1 MSSSLGNGSAAF
13 SRRNFLVRSLGTLA
27 LGAAGTSLLTSCA
40 PTEAAPKAS
49 PGATEKAPVTPV
61 PFTFLSFLPLTS
73 LTITPEFMGVAGGY
87 FQKNGLDTTLQVVQ
101 GSAQALQTLLGDKG
115 QVARNGTIDVMT
127 AALDQGQPFKVIGVN
142 TFKSGIRFITT
153 KDNPDP
159 SDWVGKTFG
168 VPSVNGTSDKT
179 LTLALKGAGIDPG
192 TVKRQLVG
200 LSPGTFELVKNGT
213 IAGYIVSLDT
223 SIIVAAQNPDA
234 NIFDPSGLTKAVD
247 NIYMS
252 TEKQIDEHG
261 DEIKKYL
268 LSIKQA
274 TEDIR
279 ADTGLD
285 DTLKTLRSK
294 YSFDTLNDDKTAKAA
309 LKLYRDMWADKG
321 KVLAPDMDRLES
333 AYRELVDSKMI
344 ASGKKVES
352 MMDTSLLPK

>member
-1 MSSSLGNGSAAF
+1 MSSTFGNGSAAF

-40 PTEAAPKAS
+40 PTETAPKAA
-49 PGATEKAPVTPV
+49 PGATEKAPAAPV

-87 FQKNGLDTTLQVVQ
+87 FKKNGLDTTLQVVQ
-101 GSAQALQTLLGDKG
+101 GSAQVLQTLLGDKG
-115 QVARNGTIDVMT
+115 QVARNGTIDIMT
-127 AALDQGQPFKVIGVN
+127 AALDQDQPFVVVGVN

-153 KDNPDP
+153 KDNPEP

-179 LTLALKGAGIDPG
+179 LTLALKGAGVDPG

-234 NIFDPSGLTKAVD
+234 FVFDPSPLTKAVD

-252 TEKQIDEHG
+252 TKKQIDEHG
-261 DEIKKYL
+261 DEIANYL
-268 LSIKQA
+268 LAIKQA
-274 TEDIR
+274 TEDVI
-279 ADTGLD
+279 ADTDLD
-285 DTLKTLRSK
+285 KTLTTMRSA

-309 LKLYRDMWADKG
+309 LNLYRKMWVNNN
-321 KVLAPDMDRLES
+321 KVLVPDMDRLEA
-333 AYRELVDSKMI
+333 AYRELVDAGML
-344 ASGKKVES
+344 ASGKNVEK
-352 MMDTSLLPK
+352 MVDTSLLPK